1 MEENNKPKSEI
12 NLRKLMQKL
21 GLGTNAFAEKCG
33 MSSQSMSQF
42 LRNKSLTTNTIYRI
56 ATALDIDPRDMF
68 FPTDEKESSYP
79 TTMELQDIMRKAY
92 PSIKKENIEEIVKM
106 IDEKGRVS
114 ADRNKLEEARKR
126 HEGETLNTT
135 LRGDL
140 PEGTIHRDV
149 KFVQQ
154 AAESEPAYPVHKNGL
169 VSENQQAE
177 GMAPASGMIQTSTF
191 CPHCGK
197 KVRVGVVLLPEEG

>member
-56 ATALDIDPRDMF
+56 AVALDIDPRDMF
-68 FPTDEKESSYP
+68 FPTEEKNDLYSN
-79 TTMELQDIMRKAY
+79 TDKN
-92 PSIKKENIEEIVKM
+92 EN
-106 IDEKGRVS
+106 
-114 ADRNKLEEARKR
+114 EEA
-126 HEGETLNTT
+126 
-135 LRGDL
+135 
-140 PEGTIHRDV
+140 
-149 KFVQQ
+149 
-154 AAESEPAYPVHKNGL
+154 AEAKPAYPVHKNGL
-169 VSENQQAE
+169 VAEKQQE
-177 GMAPASGMIQTSTF
+177 ASGENASGNIIQTSTF

-197 KVRVGVVLLPEEG
+197 KVKVGVVLMDDE

>member
-154 AAESEPAYPVHKNGL
+154 AAESEPAYPVHENGL
-169 VSENQQAE
+169 VSENQQEE
-177 GMAPASGMIQTSTF
+177 GTAPANGMIQTSTF